1 MPVCH
6 NKIIIIDVALNR
18 AFASPFI
25 MAILLA
31 EQARWKNE
39 KKREMKVS

>member
-6 NKIIIIDVALNR
+6 NKVIIIDVALNR
-18 AFASPFI
+18 AFSLI

-31 EQARWKNE
+31 EQARWKTE